1 MEKVYIMQEKMG
13 NKSRER
19 ETKKNIK
26 GSLEIKNSI
35 TKMKNTFNLD
45 QLKMSS
51 RNSMETTQHVL
62 K

>member
-45 QLKMSS
+45 
-51 RNSMETTQHVL
+51 
-62 K
+62 

>member
-13 NKSRER
+13 SISRER

-51 RNSMETTQHVL
+51 RNSMETTQYVL

>member
-19 ETKKNIK
+19 ETKKNIN
-26 GSLEIKNSI
+26 GSLEIKNST

-51 RNSMETTQHVL
+51 RNSMETTQYVL

>member
-26 GSLEIKNSI
+26 GSLEIKNST

-51 RNSMETTQHVL
+51 RNSMETTQYVL

>member
-1 MEKVYIMQEKMG
+1 MEKVYTMQEKMV
-13 NKSRER
+13 NISRER

-26 GSLEIKNSI
+26 ESLEIKNVI

-51 RNSMETTQHVL
+51 RNSTETTQYVF

>member
-62 K
+62 

>member
-1 MEKVYIMQEKMG
+1 MEKVYIMQEKMV
-13 NKSRER
+13 NISRER

-26 GSLEIKNSI
+26 ESLEIKNVV

-51 RNSMETTQHVL
+51 RNSTETTQYVF